1 MKREKFPEAK
11 SFPGRP
17 MNVRGRAR
25 LQLEQTRS
33 RAAIA
38 QVLRDRR
45 EDASTID
52 VLAVTG

>member
-25 LQLEQTRS
+25 LQLEQTQS